1 MNHRLNRILR
11 PLVHRVTDSRR
22 VRQIHNEVLH
32 RFPSLDV
39 KQLKGKI
46 VVDLGAN
53 RGDFSIWAAAKG
65 AYVVAM
71 EPDKVAFS
79 YLVNRTS
86 GYPNIFALNSAA
98 VNETAILRLFFHVD
112 RSKDPIGHTIS
123 SSIDINKENVSP
135 NHFSEIL
142 GINLGAILGELDV
155 FLLKVD
161 VEGAEVQLWDD
172 IKSRFSSIHYLLM
185 ETHQVQT
192 KLDYSD
198 FSTFIAKNELQDRWK
213 LDWV

>member
-11 PLVHRVTDSRR
+11 PLVHHVTDSRR
-22 VRQIHNEVLH
+22 VRQIHNEVVH
-32 RFPSLDV
+32 RFPKFDEA
-39 KQLKGKI
+39 QLKGKI

-53 RGDFSIWAAAKG
+53 RGDFSIWAASKG
-65 AYVVAM
+65 AFVIAM
-71 EPDKVAFS
+71 EPDKLAFS

-86 GYPNIFALNSAA
+86 GYPNVFVLNAGA
-98 VNETAILRLFFHVD
+98 VEKTAILRLYYHVS

-123 SSIDINKENVSP
+123 SSIDINKGNVSP

-161 VEGAEVQLWDD
+161 VEGAELQLWEE
-172 IKSRFSSIHYLLM
+172 IKTRFSSINYLLM
-185 ETHQVQT
+185 ETHSAQT
-192 KLDYSD
+192 KGNYSD
-198 FSTFIAKNELQDRWK
+198 FSTFITENQLQDRWK